1 MPVRLNPRK
10 LLLSKWTAV
19 QPLHKEKHFLVTRVL
34 LPDDPSQPITEVEL
48 EAVYTRRSRIIAWQT
63 LTDSRCWRQGWL

>member
-19 QPLHKEKHFLVTRVL
+19 QPQHKEKHFLVTRVL

-48 EAVYTRRSRIIAWQT
+48 EAVYTQRSRIIQWQA
-63 LTDSRCWRQGWL
+63 LTDSSCWKQGWH